1 MVHFATPEDVARAV
15 AFLADPDWSGFVNGN
30 TLSVDGGW
38 FGDGSWEGLRRG
50 KHGLYDTARTEIER
64 ARESPRE

>member
-1 MVHFATPEDVARAV
+1 VARAV

-38 FGDGSWEGLRRG
+38 LRDGSWEGLRRG
-50 KHGLYDTARTEIER
+50 KQGL
-64 ARESPRE
+64 